1 MWRFI
6 DIQAMISSYIVS
18 LYEIE
23 RQVDSIKNDR
33 VSEISPDELVDKRKI
48 SEKKTEINANLKR
61 L

>member
-6 DIQAMISSYIVS
+6 DIEAMISSYIVS

-23 RQVDSIKNDR
+23 TVDSIKNDR

-48 SEKKTEINANLKR
+48 WQKKTEINANLKR